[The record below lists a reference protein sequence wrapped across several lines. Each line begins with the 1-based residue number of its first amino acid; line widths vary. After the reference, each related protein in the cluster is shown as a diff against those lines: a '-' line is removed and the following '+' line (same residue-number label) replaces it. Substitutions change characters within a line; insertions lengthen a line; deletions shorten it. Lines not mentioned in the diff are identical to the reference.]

1 MTCTADWVVGMIGA
15 SLFIGWCCTLLWL
28 PILADKYGRRP
39 IFFIGMAL
47 DFFFYIGL
55 LVTTELWVMILMWFL
70 FGMCCSIRIQVG
82 YIYLTELMPK
92 KA

>member
-1 MTCTADWVVGMIGA
+1 
-15 SLFIGWCCTLLWL
+15 
-28 PILADKYGRRP
+28 
-39 IFFIGMAL
+39 MAL